1 MAKQCILVCQNYLR
15 EVEGLKIPDSAGE
28 VEFNFFPDRC
38 GLPPAALE
46 DIKSIMPSDYDAF
59 HVISGGCIKGIPEGR
74 SICKPAERSLHHCID
89 LIISPEL
96 AEFYARQG
104 FYMVTPGW
112 LSKWTE
118 NLERWGFDQETAV
131 RFFNDAANTI
141 LLIDTGTDD
150 EAGAN
155 LEAFSQYVG
164 LPWNYI
170 SVGLEYLNLLVS
182 NKVLKSSLELTAESS
197 KSSAQ
202 DNRRELA
209 DFTMA
214 LDLLNSLVQV
224 HNEDDLL
231 EGIKNVFTML
241 FAPREVVFRS
251 VDQSSVNLQSMDEDS
266 FEDSFSMPVMGGSGL
281 LGHLDIV
288 GLKLPQHKE
297 QYKKLAGRIVNI
309 CGLALENAHHY
320 RMIKDLSN
328 TDGLTGIAN
337 RRLLE
342 EHLQQEWRRMKR
354 DKSNLVLVM
363 ADIDYFKKYNDLY
376 GHQAGDDCLKTV
388 ARVLD
393 EHCRR
398 PGDLAARYGGE
409 EFMLVLP
416 STDLEGGC
424 AIVER
429 ISQTLAEL
437 KIKHEASDSSQ
448 FVTVSFGIACAV
460 PDSSFKVEDLVS
472 AADEALY
479 DAKSKG
485 RNCSVVSGFGQVK

>member
-1 MAKQCILVCQNYLR
+1 MPIAADCLR
-15 EVEGLKIPDSAGE
+15 
-28 VEFNFFPDRC
+28 
-38 GLPPAALE
+38 
-46 DIKSIMPSDYDAF
+46 
-59 HVISGGCIKGIPEGR
+59 
-74 SICKPAERSLHHCID
+74 
-89 LIISPEL
+89 
-96 AEFYARQG
+96 
-104 FYMVTPGW
+104 
-112 LSKWTE
+112 
-118 NLERWGFDQETAV
+118 
-131 RFFNDAANTI
+131 
-141 LLIDTGTDD
+141 
-150 EAGAN
+150 
-155 LEAFSQYVG
+155 

-170 SVGLEYLNLLVS
+170 SVGLEYLNLLVN

-197 KSSAQ
+197 NSLAQ
-202 DNRRELA
+202 DSRRELA
-209 DFTMA
+209 DFSMA
-214 LDLLNSLVQV
+214 LDLLNALVQV
-224 HNEDDLL
+224 HDEDDLL

-251 VDQSSVNLQSMDEDS
+251 VDQGSVNLQPTGEDR
-266 FEDSFSMPVMGGSGL
+266 FEDSFSLPVLGSGGL

-342 EHLQQEWRRMKR
+342 EHLQQEWRRLKR
-354 DKSNLVLVM
+354 DKNNLFLVM
-363 ADIDYFKKYNDLY
+363 ADIDYFKNYNDLY
-376 GHQAGDDCLKTV
+376 GHQAGDDCLKAV

-416 STDLEGGC
+416 SADLDGAC
-424 AIVER
+424 DIVDR
-429 ISQTLAEL
+429 INQALEEL
-437 KIKHEASDSSQ
+437 KIKHEASESSR
-448 FVTVSFGIACAV
+448 FVTFSFGITCAV

-485 RNCSVVSGFGQVK
+485 RNCSAVSPFRQAKQ